1 MLARLDYK
9 FALDQCDLT
18 DKVKGEEFRQKRM
31 KWLFW
36 LAGDDHHSII
46 KQIYSLLWDYALF
59 CTVSELRRLAVEKPQ
74 SGIGFNGPI
83 ARLFDAGFVTTQAT
97 AIRRLTEWPSTRK
110 NRAVI
115 SIRTLLQDIRVNL
128 RLITRENYVCHDG
141 LPYDFE
147 SVRDAAFSNLPKDE
161 RGVSV
166 GVMPMS
172 GPAGWP
178 MAERMHKAFDKLAQ
192 VGQMNR
198 SRTDLISDKIF
209 DHLESHLEEC
219 DKVKKFVDKFIAH
232 AADPDNRTGLA
243 TEERG
248 LTLERLEACHKRIY
262 RVVSF
267 IYGILLWEANVGGVP
282 VPQFDHLKG
291 LDQRWADK
299 NRLEEVSAT
308 WAAISKKVAA
318 WDSETLWPP
327 GYASS

>member
-1 MLARLDYK
+1 MAVLLSDFIGITSDPKLQSNFSFNAKADARPEALIDMLARLDYK

-161 RGVSV
+161 RGVS
-166 GVMPMS
+166 
-172 GPAGWP
+172 
-178 MAERMHKAFDKLAQ
+178 
-192 VGQMNR
+192 
-198 SRTDLISDKIF
+198 
-209 DHLESHLEEC
+209 C
-219 DKVKKFVDKFIAH
+219 
-232 AADPDNRTGLA
+232 
-243 TEERG
+243 RG
-248 LTLERLEACHKRIY
+248 N
-262 RVVSF
+262 
-267 IYGILLWEANVGGVP
+267 ANVGP
-282 VPQFDHLKG
+282 C
-291 LDQRWADK
+291 WMAD
-299 NRLEEVSAT
+299 
-308 WAAISKKVAA
+308 
-318 WDSETLWPP
+318 
-327 GYASS
+327 G